1 LEVFFYTYGMV
12 VTAKILI
19 AIIAIEHL
27 VILWIEMFGW
37 ETIGK
42 KVFTSLPQDLFKPTK
57 MLAAN
62 QGLYN
67 GFLSAG
73 LIWSLLV
80 TDAIWQNNIAL
91 FFVGCVII
99 AGIYGAITSSKKI
112 FFVQA
117 LPAVITF
124 IIVLLS
130 R

>member
-1 LEVFFYTYGMV
+1 MALT
-12 VTAKILI
+12 TKILI
-19 AIIAIEHL
+19 SIIAIEHL
-27 VILWIEMFGW
+27 VILWVEMFGW

-42 KVFTSLPQDLFKPTK
+42 KVFTSFPPDLFKPTR

-73 LIWSLLV
+73 LIWSLFI
-80 TDAIWQNNIAL
+80 TDAIWQNNVAL
-91 FFVGCVII
+91 FFLGCVII
-99 AGIYGAITSSKKI
+99 AGIYGALTSSKKI

-117 LPAVITF
+117 LPAF
-124 IIVLLS
+124 IAFAAVLLI